1 MNILTAIIEFPLRQP
16 VAIFLLVLI
25 IILFTPLLLR
35 RLKIPHIIGMIVAGM
50 IVGPYGFN
58 ILERDA
64 SFQIFGQ
71 VGILYLMFL
80 AGVEIDM
87 FNLKQNLRKGVLFGL
102 TSFAIP
108 MIGGILLTH
117 YILDTSWLTSTLI
130 ASMYASHT
138 LISYPIAARFGLT
151 NSRSTV
157 ISICGTVVAVLLA
170 LVVLAEVVAVKEHGS
185 FQWFR
190 ILKLIGLL
198 IVYCAALYYLMP
210 IATRRFF
217 KSVSEPVTQFIYVM
231 AMMLL
236 ASLLAQ
242 LIGLEAILGAFLAG
256 LVLNRYIPQRSALM
270 SRIEFVGNA
279 VFIPYFLIGVGM
291 LINVSV
297 IVKGWNVA
305 WVALN
310 MIVVSLAC
318 KWVAVYIA
326 QRLFDMS
333 KVERLLM
340 FGLTSGK
347 AAATIAATMVGY
359 QYGLISED
367 IMNGAV
373 LMILACCAIA
383 SIATERAAINMR
395 MNLAEEKLK
404 QEKGA
409 KRSDA
414 RQLVAVAN
422 PMTAEGIMKIAIYMR
437 HPKNN
442 LPITALYI
450 RNNDDP
456 ANISMG
462 KSALQTAVK
471 VASAVDI
478 KVNDV
483 ERYDINIAT
492 GLVNVLKEKDSTDI
506 IIGLHRKSNI
516 VDSFY
521 GSMIE
526 QLLRTTNK
534 SIIMSRCFIP
544 VNTVTRIVV
553 VVPPKAEFETGFRQW
568 VIRIGN
574 LATQVGCKAIFI
586 AYKETIPYIQG
597 VLQAEK
603 YNISHEYREMESWD
617 DFIMLS
623 NRIHDDDL
631 LVVIGARRTSI
642 SFSSD
647 MEVMP
652 TFLGRYFANHN
663 IMIIYP
669 EQFGAE
675 AEMPTPIDPLSTA
688 ITSNPSPLLL
698 SFNRWHAQL
707 SDYRKRISSRR
718 NRHKIDI

>member
-1 MNILTAIIEFPLRQP
+1 MNLSTALMELPLRQP
-16 VAIFLLVLI
+16 VAIFLLVLV

-35 RLKIPHIIGMIVAGM
+35 RLKIPHIIGMILAGM
-50 IVGPYGFN
+50 VVGPYGFN

-102 TSFAIP
+102 ISFTIP
-108 MIGGILLTH
+108 MVGGLLLTH

-138 LISYPIAARFGLT
+138 LISYPITARFGLT
-151 NSRSTV
+151 NSRSAV

-170 LVVLAEVVAVKEHGS
+170 LVVLAEVVAVQEHGV

-190 ILKLIGLL
+190 ILRLFGLL
-198 IVYCAALYYLMP
+198 IVYCGALYYLVP
-210 IATRRFF
+210 IMTRRFF
-217 KSVSEPVTQFIYVM
+217 KSVNEPVTQYIYVM
-231 AMMLL
+231 AVMLL

-256 LVLNRYIPQRSALM
+256 LVLNRYIPKRSALM
-270 SRIEFVGNA
+270 NRIEFVGNA

-291 LINVSV
+291 LININV
-297 IVKGWNVA
+297 ILKGWNVV
-305 WVALN
+305 WIALN
-310 MIVVSLAC
+310 MIVVALVC
-318 KWVAVYIA
+318 KWLAVYIA
-326 QRLFDMS
+326 QRLYGFD
-333 KVERLLM
+333 KVERMLM

-367 IMNGAV
+367 VMNGAV
-373 LMILACCAIA
+373 LMILGCCAIA
-383 SIATERAAINMR
+383 SIATERAAMKLR
-395 MNLAEEKLK
+395 MGLAEEKLK
-404 QEKGA
+404 QETGS
-409 KRSDA
+409 KRSNA

-422 PMTAEGIMKIAIYMR
+422 PLTAEGIMKIAIYMR
-437 HPKNN
+437 HPKNK
-442 LPITALYI
+442 LPLTALYV

-456 ANISMG
+456 ANIAMG
-462 KSALQTAVK
+462 KNALQTAVK
-471 VASAVDI
+471 VASAVDV
-478 KVNDV
+478 KVDDV

-492 GLVNVLKEKDSTDI
+492 GLVNVLKEKNCTDI

-516 VDSFY
+516 VDTFY

-526 QLLRTTNK
+526 QLLRATNK

-597 VLQAEK
+597 VLTAEK
-603 YNISHEYREMESWD
+603 YTISHEYREMETWD

-647 MEVMP
+647 MEAMP
-652 TFLGRYFANHN
+652 TFLSRYFANHN

-675 AEMPTPIDPLSTA
+675 AEMPTPIDPLSAT

-698 SFNRWHAQL
+698 SVKRWRAQF
-707 SDYRKRISSRR
+707 SDYRKRRSSRR
-718 NRHKIDI
+718 NRIDI

>member
-1 MNILTAIIEFPLRQP
+1 MNLSTALMELPLRQP
-16 VAIFLLVLI
+16 VAIFLLVLV

-35 RLKIPHIIGMIVAGM
+35 RLKIPHIIGMILAGM
-50 IVGPYGFN
+50 VVGPYGFN

-102 TSFAIP
+102 ISFTIP
-108 MIGGILLTH
+108 MVGGLLLTH

-138 LISYPIAARFGLT
+138 LISYPITARFGLT
-151 NSRSTV
+151 NSRSAV

-170 LVVLAEVVAVKEHGS
+170 LVVLAEVVAVQEHGV

-190 ILKLIGLL
+190 ILRLFGLL
-198 IVYCAALYYLMP
+198 IVYCGALYYLVP
-210 IATRRFF
+210 IMTRRFF
-217 KSVSEPVTQFIYVM
+217 KSVNEPVTQYIYVM
-231 AMMLL
+231 AVMLL

-256 LVLNRYIPQRSALM
+256 LVLNRYIPKRSALM
-270 SRIEFVGNA
+270 NRIEFVGNA

-291 LINVSV
+291 LININV
-297 IVKGWNVA
+297 ILKGWNVA
-305 WVALN
+305 WIALN
-310 MIVVSLAC
+310 MIVVALVC
-318 KWVAVYIA
+318 KWAAVYIA
-326 QRLFDMS
+326 QRLYGFD
-333 KVERLLM
+333 KVERMLM

-367 IMNGAV
+367 VMNGAV
-373 LMILACCAIA
+373 LMILGCCAIA
-383 SIATERAAINMR
+383 SIATERAAMKLR
-395 MNLAEEKLK
+395 MGLAEEKLK
-404 QEKGA
+404 HETGS
-409 KRSDA
+409 KRSNA

-422 PMTAEGIMKIAIYMR
+422 PLTAEGIMKIAIYMR
-437 HPKNN
+437 HPKNK
-442 LPITALYI
+442 LPLTALYV

-456 ANISMG
+456 ANIAMG
-462 KSALQTAVK
+462 KNALQTAVK
-471 VASAVDI
+471 VASAVDV
-478 KVNDV
+478 KVDDV

-492 GLVNVLKEKDSTDI
+492 GLVNVLKEKNCTDI

-516 VDSFY
+516 VDTFY

-526 QLLRTTNK
+526 QLLRATNK

-568 VIRIGN
+568 VTRIGN

-597 VLQAEK
+597 VLTAEK
-603 YNISHEYREMESWD
+603 YTISHEYREMETWD

-647 MEVMP
+647 MEAMP
-652 TFLGRYFANHN
+652 TFLSRYFANHN

-675 AEMPTPIDPLSTA
+675 AEMPTPIDPLSAT

-698 SFNRWHAQL
+698 SINRWRAQF
-707 SDYRKRISSRR
+707 SDYRKRRSSRR
-718 NRHKIDI
+718 NRIDI

>member
-1 MNILTAIIEFPLRQP
+1 MNLSTALMELPLRQP
-16 VAIFLLVLI
+16 VAIFLLVLV

-35 RLKIPHIIGMIVAGM
+35 RLKIPHIIGMILAGM
-50 IVGPYGFN
+50 VVGPYGFN

-102 TSFAIP
+102 ISFTIP
-108 MIGGILLTH
+108 MVGGLLLTH

-138 LISYPIAARFGLT
+138 LISYPITARFGLT
-151 NSRSTV
+151 NSRSAV

-170 LVVLAEVVAVKEHGS
+170 LVVLAEVVAVQEHGV

-190 ILKLIGLL
+190 ILRLFGLL
-198 IVYCAALYYLMP
+198 IVYCGALYYLVP
-210 IATRRFF
+210 IMTRRFF
-217 KSVSEPVTQFIYVM
+217 KNVNEPVTQYIYVM
-231 AMMLL
+231 AVMLL

-256 LVLNRYIPQRSALM
+256 LVLNRYIPKRSALM
-270 SRIEFVGNA
+270 NRIEFVGNA

-291 LINVSV
+291 LININV
-297 IVKGWNVA
+297 ILKGWNVA
-305 WVALN
+305 WIALN
-310 MIVVSLAC
+310 MIVVALVC
-318 KWVAVYIA
+318 KWLAVYIA
-326 QRLFDMS
+326 QRLYGFD
-333 KVERLLM
+333 KVERMLM

-367 IMNGAV
+367 VMNGAV
-373 LMILACCAIA
+373 LMILGCCAIA
-383 SIATERAAINMR
+383 SIATERAAMKLR
-395 MNLAEEKLK
+395 MGLAEEKLK
-404 QEKGA
+404 HETGS
-409 KRSDA
+409 KRSNA

-422 PMTAEGIMKIAIYMR
+422 PLTAEGIMKIAIYMR
-437 HPKNN
+437 HPKNK
-442 LPITALYI
+442 LPLTALYV

-456 ANISMG
+456 ANIAMG
-462 KSALQTAVK
+462 KNALQTAVK
-471 VASAVDI
+471 VASAVDV
-478 KVNDV
+478 KVDDV

-492 GLVNVLKEKDSTDI
+492 GLVNVLKEKNCTDI

-516 VDSFY
+516 VDTFY

-526 QLLRTTNK
+526 QLLRATNK

-597 VLQAEK
+597 VLTAEK
-603 YNISHEYREMESWD
+603 YTISHEYREMETWD

-647 MEVMP
+647 MEAMP
-652 TFLGRYFANHN
+652 TFLSRYFANHN

-675 AEMPTPIDPLSTA
+675 AEMPTPIDPLSAT

-698 SFNRWHAQL
+698 SVNRWRAQF
-707 SDYRKRISSRR
+707 SDYRKRRSSRR
-718 NRHKIDI
+718 NRIDI

>member
-1 MNILTAIIEFPLRQP
+1 MNLSTALMELPLRQP
-16 VAIFLLVLI
+16 VAIFLLVLV

-35 RLKIPHIIGMIVAGM
+35 RLKIPHIIGMILAGM
-50 IVGPYGFN
+50 VVGPYGFN

-102 TSFAIP
+102 ISFTIP
-108 MIGGILLTH
+108 MVGGLLLTH
-117 YILDTSWLTSTLI
+117 YLLDTSWLTSTLI

-138 LISYPIAARFGLT
+138 LISYPITARFGLT
-151 NSRSTV
+151 NSRSAV

-170 LVVLAEVVAVKEHGS
+170 LVVLAEVVAVQEHGV

-190 ILKLIGLL
+190 ILRLFGLL
-198 IVYCAALYYLMP
+198 IVYCGALYYLVP
-210 IATRRFF
+210 IMTRRFF
-217 KSVSEPVTQFIYVM
+217 KSVNEPVTQYIYVM
-231 AMMLL
+231 AVMLL

-256 LVLNRYIPQRSALM
+256 LVLNRYIPKRSALM
-270 SRIEFVGNA
+270 NRIEFVGNA

-291 LINVSV
+291 LININV
-297 IVKGWNVA
+297 ILKGWNVA
-305 WVALN
+305 WIALN
-310 MIVVSLAC
+310 MIVVALVC
-318 KWVAVYIA
+318 KWLAVYIA
-326 QRLFDMS
+326 QRLYGFD
-333 KVERLLM
+333 KVERMLM

-367 IMNGAV
+367 VMNGAV
-373 LMILACCAIA
+373 LMILGCCAIA
-383 SIATERAAINMR
+383 SIATERAAMKLR
-395 MNLAEEKLK
+395 MGLAEEKLK
-404 QEKGA
+404 HETGS
-409 KRSDA
+409 KRSNA

-422 PMTAEGIMKIAIYMR
+422 PLTAEGIMKIAIYMR
-437 HPKNN
+437 HPKNK
-442 LPITALYI
+442 LPLTALYV

-456 ANISMG
+456 ANIAMG
-462 KSALQTAVK
+462 KNALQTAVK
-471 VASAVDI
+471 VASAVDV
-478 KVNDV
+478 KVDDV

-492 GLVNVLKEKDSTDI
+492 GLVNVLKEKNCTDI

-516 VDSFY
+516 VDTFY

-526 QLLRTTNK
+526 QLLRATNK

-597 VLQAEK
+597 VLTAEK
-603 YNISHEYREMESWD
+603 YTISHEYREMETWD

-647 MEVMP
+647 MEAMP
-652 TFLGRYFANHN
+652 TFLSRYFANHN

-675 AEMPTPIDPLSTA
+675 AEMPTPIDPLAAT

-698 SFNRWHAQL
+698 SVNRWRAQF
-707 SDYRKRISSRR
+707 SDYRKRRSSRR
-718 NRHKIDI
+718 NRIDI

>member
-1 MNILTAIIEFPLRQP
+1 MNLSTALMELPLRQP
-16 VAIFLLVLI
+16 VAIFLLVLV

-35 RLKIPHIIGMIVAGM
+35 RLKIPHIIGMILAGM
-50 IVGPYGFN
+50 VVGPYGFN

-102 TSFAIP
+102 ISFTIP
-108 MIGGILLTH
+108 MVGGLFLTH

-138 LISYPIAARFGLT
+138 LISYPITARFGLT
-151 NSRSTV
+151 NSRSAV

-170 LVVLAEVVAVKEHGS
+170 LVVLAEVVAVQEHGV

-190 ILKLIGLL
+190 ILRLFGLL
-198 IVYCAALYYLMP
+198 IVYCGALYYLVP
-210 IATRRFF
+210 IMTRRFF
-217 KSVSEPVTQFIYVM
+217 KSVNEPVTQYIYVM
-231 AMMLL
+231 AVMLL

-256 LVLNRYIPQRSALM
+256 LVLNRYIPKRSALM
-270 SRIEFVGNA
+270 NRIEFVGNA

-291 LINVSV
+291 LININV
-297 IVKGWNVA
+297 ILKGWNVA
-305 WVALN
+305 WIALN
-310 MIVVSLAC
+310 MIVVALVC
-318 KWVAVYIA
+318 KWLAVYIA
-326 QRLFDMS
+326 QRLYGFD
-333 KVERLLM
+333 KVERMLM

-367 IMNGAV
+367 VMNGAV
-373 LMILACCAIA
+373 LMILGCCAIA
-383 SIATERAAINMR
+383 SIATERAAMKLR
-395 MNLAEEKLK
+395 MGLAEEKLK
-404 QEKGA
+404 HETGS
-409 KRSDA
+409 KRSNA

-422 PMTAEGIMKIAIYMR
+422 PLTAEGIMKIAIYMR
-437 HPKNN
+437 HPKNK
-442 LPITALYI
+442 LPLTALYV

-456 ANISMG
+456 ANIAMG
-462 KSALQTAVK
+462 KNALQTAVK
-471 VASAVDI
+471 VASAVDV
-478 KVNDV
+478 KVDDV

-492 GLVNVLKEKDSTDI
+492 GLVNVLKEKNCTDI

-516 VDSFY
+516 VDTFY

-526 QLLRTTNK
+526 QLLRATNK

-568 VIRIGN
+568 VTRIGN

-597 VLQAEK
+597 VLTAEK
-603 YNISHEYREMESWD
+603 YTISHEYREMETWD

-647 MEVMP
+647 MEAMP
-652 TFLGRYFANHN
+652 TFLSRYFANHN

-675 AEMPTPIDPLSTA
+675 AEMPTPIDPLSTT

-698 SFNRWHAQL
+698 SVNRWRAQF
-707 SDYRKRISSRR
+707 SDYRKRRSSRR
-718 NRHKIDI
+718 NRIDI

>member
-1 MNILTAIIEFPLRQP
+1 MNLSTALMELPLRQP
-16 VAIFLLVLI
+16 VAIFLLVLV

-35 RLKIPHIIGMIVAGM
+35 RLKIPHIIGMILAGM
-50 IVGPYGFN
+50 VVGPYGFN

-102 TSFAIP
+102 ISFTIP
-108 MIGGILLTH
+108 MVGGLLLTH

-138 LISYPIAARFGLT
+138 LISYPITARFGLT
-151 NSRSTV
+151 NSRSAV

-170 LVVLAEVVAVKEHGS
+170 LVVLAEVVAVQEHGV

-190 ILKLIGLL
+190 ILRLFGLL
-198 IVYCAALYYLMP
+198 IVYCGALYYLVP
-210 IATRRFF
+210 IMTRRFF
-217 KSVSEPVTQFIYVM
+217 KSVNEPVTQYIYVM
-231 AMMLL
+231 AVMLL

-256 LVLNRYIPQRSALM
+256 LVLNRYIPKRSALM
-270 SRIEFVGNA
+270 NRIEFVGNA

-291 LINVSV
+291 LININV
-297 IVKGWNVA
+297 ILKGWNVA
-305 WVALN
+305 WIALN
-310 MIVVSLAC
+310 MIVVALVC
-318 KWVAVYIA
+318 KWLAVYIA
-326 QRLFDMS
+326 QRLYGFD
-333 KVERLLM
+333 KVERMLM

-367 IMNGAV
+367 VMNGAV
-373 LMILACCAIA
+373 LMILGCCAIA
-383 SIATERAAINMR
+383 SIATERAAMKLR
-395 MNLAEEKLK
+395 MGLAEEKLK
-404 QEKGA
+404 HETGS
-409 KRSDA
+409 KRSNA

-422 PMTAEGIMKIAIYMR
+422 PLTAEGIMKIAIYMR
-437 HPKNN
+437 HPKNK
-442 LPITALYI
+442 LPLTALYV

-456 ANISMG
+456 ANIAMG
-462 KSALQTAVK
+462 KNALQTAVK
-471 VASAVDI
+471 VASAVDV
-478 KVNDV
+478 KVDDV

-492 GLVNVLKEKDSTDI
+492 GLVNVLKEKNCTDI

-516 VDSFY
+516 VDTFY

-526 QLLRTTNK
+526 QLLRATNK

-553 VVPPKAEFETGFRQW
+553 GVPPKAEFETGFRQW

-597 VLQAEK
+597 VLTAEK
-603 YNISHEYREMESWD
+603 YTISHEYREMETWD

-647 MEVMP
+647 MEAMP
-652 TFLGRYFANHN
+652 TFLSRYFANHN

-675 AEMPTPIDPLSTA
+675 AEMPTPIDPLSAT

-698 SFNRWHAQL
+698 SVNRWRAQF
-707 SDYRKRISSRR
+707 SDYRKRRSSRR
-718 NRHKIDI
+718 NRIDI

>member
-1 MNILTAIIEFPLRQP
+1 MNLSTALMELPLRQP
-16 VAIFLLVLI
+16 VAIFLLVLV

-35 RLKIPHIIGMIVAGM
+35 RLKIPHIIGMILAGM
-50 IVGPYGFN
+50 VVGPYGFN

-102 TSFAIP
+102 ISFTIP
-108 MIGGILLTH
+108 MVGGLLLTH

-138 LISYPIAARFGLT
+138 LISYPITARFGLT
-151 NSRSTV
+151 NSRSAV

-170 LVVLAEVVAVKEHGS
+170 LVVLAEVVAVQEHGV

-190 ILKLIGLL
+190 ILRLFGLL
-198 IVYCAALYYLMP
+198 IVYCGALYYLVP
-210 IATRRFF
+210 IMTRRFF
-217 KSVSEPVTQFIYVM
+217 KSVNEPVTQYIYVM
-231 AMMLL
+231 AVMLL

-256 LVLNRYIPQRSALM
+256 LVLNRYIPKRSALM
-270 SRIEFVGNA
+270 NRIEFVGNA

-291 LINVSV
+291 LININV
-297 IVKGWNVA
+297 ILKGWNVA
-305 WVALN
+305 WIALN
-310 MIVVSLAC
+310 MIVVALVC
-318 KWVAVYIA
+318 KWLAVYIA
-326 QRLFDMS
+326 QRLYGFD
-333 KVERLLM
+333 KVERMLM

-347 AAATIAATMVGY
+347 AAATFAATMVGY

-367 IMNGAV
+367 VMNGAV
-373 LMILACCAIA
+373 LMILGCCAIA
-383 SIATERAAINMR
+383 SIATERAAMKLR
-395 MNLAEEKLK
+395 MGLAEEKLK
-404 QEKGA
+404 HETGS
-409 KRSDA
+409 KRSNA

-422 PMTAEGIMKIAIYMR
+422 PLTAEGIMKIAIYMR
-437 HPKNN
+437 HPKNK
-442 LPITALYI
+442 LPLTALYV
-450 RNNDDP
+450 RNTDDP
-456 ANISMG
+456 ANIAMG
-462 KSALQTAVK
+462 KNALQTAVK
-471 VASAVDI
+471 VASAVDV
-478 KVNDV
+478 KVDDV

-492 GLVNVLKEKDSTDI
+492 GLVNVLKEKNCTDI

-516 VDSFY
+516 VDTFY

-526 QLLRTTNK
+526 QLLRATNK

-568 VIRIGN
+568 VTRIGN

-597 VLQAEK
+597 VLTAEK
-603 YNISHEYREMESWD
+603 YTISHEYREMETWD

-647 MEVMP
+647 MEAMP
-652 TFLGRYFANHN
+652 TFLSRYFANHN

-675 AEMPTPIDPLSTA
+675 AEMPTPIDPLSAT

-698 SFNRWHAQL
+698 SVNRWRAQF
-707 SDYRKRISSRR
+707 SDYRKRRSSRR
-718 NRHKIDI
+718 NRIDI

>member
-1 MNILTAIIEFPLRQP
+1 MNLSTALMELPLRQP
-16 VAIFLLVLI
+16 VAIFLLVLV

-35 RLKIPHIIGMIVAGM
+35 RLKIPHIIGMILAGM
-50 IVGPYGFN
+50 VVGPYGFN

-102 TSFAIP
+102 ISFTIP
-108 MIGGILLTH
+108 MVGGLLLSH

-138 LISYPIAARFGLT
+138 LISYPITARFGLT
-151 NSRSTV
+151 NSRSAV

-170 LVVLAEVVAVKEHGS
+170 LVVLAEVVAVQEHGV

-190 ILKLIGLL
+190 ILRLFGLL
-198 IVYCAALYYLMP
+198 IVYCGALYYLVP
-210 IATRRFF
+210 IMTRRFF
-217 KSVSEPVTQFIYVM
+217 KSVNEPVTQYIYVM
-231 AMMLL
+231 AVMLL

-256 LVLNRYIPQRSALM
+256 LVLNRYIPKRSALM
-270 SRIEFVGNA
+270 NRIEFVGNA

-291 LINVSV
+291 LININV
-297 IVKGWNVA
+297 ILKGWNVA
-305 WVALN
+305 WIALN
-310 MIVVSLAC
+310 MIVVALVC
-318 KWVAVYIA
+318 KWLAVYIA
-326 QRLFDMS
+326 QRLYGFD
-333 KVERLLM
+333 KVERMLM

-367 IMNGAV
+367 VMNGAV
-373 LMILACCAIA
+373 LMILGCCAIA
-383 SIATERAAINMR
+383 SIATERAAMKLR
-395 MNLAEEKLK
+395 MGLAEEKLK
-404 QEKGA
+404 HETGS
-409 KRSDA
+409 KRSNA

-422 PMTAEGIMKIAIYMR
+422 PLTAEGIMKIAIYMR
-437 HPKNN
+437 HPKNK
-442 LPITALYI
+442 LPLTALYV

-456 ANISMG
+456 ANIAMG
-462 KSALQTAVK
+462 KNALQTAVK
-471 VASAVDI
+471 VASAVDV
-478 KVNDV
+478 KVDDV

-492 GLVNVLKEKDSTDI
+492 GLVNVLKEKNCTDI

-516 VDSFY
+516 VDTFY

-526 QLLRTTNK
+526 QLLRATNK

-597 VLQAEK
+597 VLTAEK
-603 YNISHEYREMESWD
+603 YTISHEYREMETWD

-647 MEVMP
+647 MEAMP
-652 TFLGRYFANHN
+652 TFLSRYFANHN

-675 AEMPTPIDPLSTA
+675 AEMPTPIDPLSAT

-698 SFNRWHAQL
+698 SVNRWRAQF
-707 SDYRKRISSRR
+707 SDYRKRRSSRR
-718 NRHKIDI
+718 NRIDI

>member
-1 MNILTAIIEFPLRQP
+1 MNLSTALMEFPLRQP
-16 VAIFLLVLI
+16 VAIFLLVLV

-35 RLKIPHIIGMIVAGM
+35 RLKIPHIIGMILAGM
-50 IVGPYGFN
+50 VVGPYGFN

-102 TSFAIP
+102 ISFAIP
-108 MIGGILLTH
+108 MVGGLLLTH

-138 LISYPIAARFGLT
+138 LISYPITARFGLT
-151 NSRSTV
+151 NSRSAV

-170 LVVLAEVVAVKEHGS
+170 LVVLAEVVAVQEHGV

-190 ILKLIGLL
+190 ILRLFGLL
-198 IVYCAALYYLMP
+198 IVYCGALYYLVP
-210 IATRRFF
+210 IMTRRFF
-217 KSVSEPVTQFIYVM
+217 KSVNEPVTQYIYVM
-231 AMMLL
+231 AVMLL

-256 LVLNRYIPQRSALM
+256 LVLNRYIPKRSALM
-270 SRIEFVGNA
+270 NRIEFVGNA

-291 LINVSV
+291 LININV
-297 IVKGWNVA
+297 ILKGWNVA
-305 WVALN
+305 WIALN
-310 MIVVSLAC
+310 MIVVALVC
-318 KWVAVYIA
+318 KWLAVYIA
-326 QRLFDMS
+326 QRVYGFD
-333 KVERLLM
+333 KVERMLM

-367 IMNGAV
+367 VMNGAV
-373 LMILACCAIA
+373 LMILGCCAIA
-383 SIATERAAINMR
+383 SIATERAAMKLR
-395 MNLAEEKLK
+395 MGIAEEKLK
-404 QEKGA
+404 HETGS
-409 KRSDA
+409 KRSNA

-422 PMTAEGIMKIAIYMR
+422 PLTAEGIMKIAIYMR
-437 HPKNN
+437 HPKNK
-442 LPITALYI
+442 LPLTALYV

-456 ANISMG
+456 ANIAMG
-462 KSALQTAVK
+462 KNALQTAVK
-471 VASAVDI
+471 VASAVDV
-478 KVNDV
+478 KVDDV

-492 GLVNVLKEKDSTDI
+492 GLVNVLKEKNCTDI

-516 VDSFY
+516 VDTFY

-526 QLLRTTNK
+526 QLLRATNK

-568 VIRIGN
+568 VTRIGN

-597 VLQAEK
+597 VLTAEK
-603 YNISHEYREMESWD
+603 YTISHEYREMETWD

-647 MEVMP
+647 MEAMP
-652 TFLGRYFANHN
+652 TFLSRYFANHN

-675 AEMPTPIDPLSTA
+675 AEMPTPIDPLSAT

-698 SFNRWHAQL
+698 SVNRWRAQF
-707 SDYRKRISSRR
+707 SDYRKRRSSRR
-718 NRHKIDI
+718 NRIDI

>member
-1 MNILTAIIEFPLRQP
+1 MNLSTALMELPLRQP
-16 VAIFLLVLI
+16 VAIFLLVLV

-35 RLKIPHIIGMIVAGM
+35 RLKIPHIIGMILAGM
-50 IVGPYGFN
+50 VVGPYGFN

-102 TSFAIP
+102 ISFTIP
-108 MIGGILLTH
+108 MVGGLLLTH

-138 LISYPIAARFGLT
+138 LISYPITARFGLT
-151 NSRSTV
+151 NSRSAV

-170 LVVLAEVVAVKEHGS
+170 LVVLAEVVAVQEHGV

-190 ILKLIGLL
+190 ILRLFGLL
-198 IVYCAALYYLMP
+198 IVYCGALYYLVP
-210 IATRRFF
+210 IMTRRFF
-217 KSVSEPVTQFIYVM
+217 KSVNEPVTQYIYVM
-231 AMMLL
+231 AVMLL

-256 LVLNRYIPQRSALM
+256 LVLNRYIPKRSALM
-270 SRIEFVGNA
+270 NRIEFVGNA

-291 LINVSV
+291 LININV
-297 IVKGWNVA
+297 ILKGWNVV
-305 WVALN
+305 WIALN
-310 MIVVSLAC
+310 MIVVALVC
-318 KWVAVYIA
+318 KWLAVYIA
-326 QRLFDMS
+326 QRLYGFD
-333 KVERLLM
+333 KVERMLM

-367 IMNGAV
+367 VMNGAV
-373 LMILACCAIA
+373 LMILGCCAIA
-383 SIATERAAINMR
+383 SIATERAAMKLR
-395 MNLAEEKLK
+395 MGLAEEKLK
-404 QEKGA
+404 HETGS
-409 KRSDA
+409 KRSNA

-422 PMTAEGIMKIAIYMR
+422 PLTAEGIMKIAIYMR
-437 HPKNN
+437 HPKNK
-442 LPITALYI
+442 LPLTALYV

-456 ANISMG
+456 ANIAMG
-462 KSALQTAVK
+462 KNALQTAVK
-471 VASAVDI
+471 VASAVDV
-478 KVNDV
+478 KVDDV

-492 GLVNVLKEKDSTDI
+492 GLVNVLKEKNCTDI

-516 VDSFY
+516 VDTFY

-526 QLLRTTNK
+526 QLLRATNK

-597 VLQAEK
+597 VLTAEK
-603 YNISHEYREMESWD
+603 YTISHEYREMETWD

-647 MEVMP
+647 MEAMP
-652 TFLGRYFANHN
+652 TFLSRYFANHN

-675 AEMPTPIDPLSTA
+675 AEMPTPIDPLSAT

-698 SFNRWHAQL
+698 SVNRWRAQF
-707 SDYRKRISSRR
+707 SDYRKRRSSRR
-718 NRHKIDI
+718 NRIDI

>member
-1 MNILTAIIEFPLRQP
+1 MNLSTALMELPLRQP
-16 VAIFLLVLI
+16 VAIFLLVLV

-35 RLKIPHIIGMIVAGM
+35 RLKIPHIIGMILAGM
-50 IVGPYGFN
+50 VVGPYGFN

-102 TSFAIP
+102 ISFTIP
-108 MIGGILLTH
+108 MVGGLLLTH
-117 YILDTSWLTSTLI
+117 YILETSWLTSTLI

-138 LISYPIAARFGLT
+138 LISYPITARFGLT
-151 NSRSTV
+151 NSRSAV

-170 LVVLAEVVAVKEHGS
+170 LVVLAEVVAVQEHGV

-190 ILKLIGLL
+190 ILRLFGLL
-198 IVYCAALYYLMP
+198 IVYCGALYYLVP
-210 IATRRFF
+210 IMTRRFF
-217 KSVSEPVTQFIYVM
+217 KSVNEPVTQYIYIM
-231 AMMLL
+231 AVMLL

-256 LVLNRYIPQRSALM
+256 LVLNRYIPKRSALM
-270 SRIEFVGNA
+270 NRIEFVGNA

-291 LINVSV
+291 LININV
-297 IVKGWNVA
+297 ILKGWNVV
-305 WVALN
+305 WIALN
-310 MIVVSLAC
+310 MIVVALVC
-318 KWVAVYIA
+318 KWLAVYIA
-326 QRLFDMS
+326 QRLYGFD
-333 KVERLLM
+333 KVERMLM

-367 IMNGAV
+367 VMNGAV
-373 LMILACCAIA
+373 LMILGCCAIA
-383 SIATERAAINMR
+383 SIATERAAMKLR
-395 MNLAEEKLK
+395 MGLAEEKLK
-404 QEKGA
+404 HETGS
-409 KRSDA
+409 KRSNA

-422 PMTAEGIMKIAIYMR
+422 PLTAEGIMKIAIYMR
-437 HPKNN
+437 HPKNK
-442 LPITALYI
+442 LPLTALYV

-456 ANISMG
+456 ANIAMG
-462 KSALQTAVK
+462 KNALQTAVK
-471 VASAVDI
+471 VASAVDV
-478 KVNDV
+478 KVDDV

-492 GLVNVLKEKDSTDI
+492 GLVNVLKEKNCTDI

-516 VDSFY
+516 VDTFY

-526 QLLRTTNK
+526 QLLRATNK

-568 VIRIGN
+568 VTRIGN

-597 VLQAEK
+597 VLTAEK
-603 YNISHEYREMESWD
+603 YTISHEYREMETWD

-647 MEVMP
+647 MEAMP
-652 TFLGRYFANHN
+652 TFLSRYFANHN

-675 AEMPTPIDPLSTA
+675 AEMPTPIDPLSAT

-698 SFNRWHAQL
+698 SVNRWRAQF
-707 SDYRKRISSRR
+707 SDYRKRRSSRR
-718 NRHKIDI
+718 NRIDI

>member
-1 MNILTAIIEFPLRQP
+1 MNLSTALMELPLRQP
-16 VAIFLLVLI
+16 VAIFLLVLV

-35 RLKIPHIIGMIVAGM
+35 RLKIPHIIGMILAGM
-50 IVGPYGFN
+50 VVGPYGFN

-102 TSFAIP
+102 ISFTIP
-108 MIGGILLTH
+108 MVGGLLLTH
-117 YILDTSWLTSTLI
+117 YILNTSWLTSTLI

-138 LISYPIAARFGLT
+138 LISYPITARFGLT
-151 NSRSTV
+151 NSRSAV

-170 LVVLAEVVAVKEHGS
+170 LVVLAEVVAVQEHGV

-190 ILKLIGLL
+190 ILRLFGLL
-198 IVYCAALYYLMP
+198 IVYCGALYYLVP
-210 IATRRFF
+210 IMTRRFF
-217 KSVSEPVTQFIYVM
+217 KSVNEPVTQYIYVM
-231 AMMLL
+231 AVMLL

-256 LVLNRYIPQRSALM
+256 LVLNRYIPKRSALM
-270 SRIEFVGNA
+270 NRIEFVGNA

-291 LINVSV
+291 LININV
-297 IVKGWNVA
+297 ILKGWNVA
-305 WVALN
+305 WIALN
-310 MIVVSLAC
+310 MIVVALVC
-318 KWVAVYIA
+318 KWLAVYIA
-326 QRLFDMS
+326 QRVYGFD
-333 KVERLLM
+333 KVERMLM

-367 IMNGAV
+367 VMNGAV
-373 LMILACCAIA
+373 LMILGCCAIA
-383 SIATERAAINMR
+383 SIATERAAMKLR
-395 MNLAEEKLK
+395 MGLAEEKLK
-404 QEKGA
+404 HETGS
-409 KRSDA
+409 KRSNA

-422 PMTAEGIMKIAIYMR
+422 PLTAEGIMKIAIYMR
-437 HPKNN
+437 HPKNK
-442 LPITALYI
+442 LPLTALYV

-456 ANISMG
+456 ANIAMG
-462 KSALQTAVK
+462 KNALQTAVK
-471 VASAVDI
+471 VASAVDV
-478 KVNDV
+478 KVDDV

-492 GLVNVLKEKDSTDI
+492 GLVNVLKEKNCTDI

-516 VDSFY
+516 VDTFY

-526 QLLRTTNK
+526 QLLRATNK

-568 VIRIGN
+568 VTRIGN

-597 VLQAEK
+597 VLTAEK
-603 YNISHEYREMESWD
+603 YTISHEYREMETWD

-647 MEVMP
+647 MEAMP
-652 TFLGRYFANHN
+652 TFLSRYFANHN

-675 AEMPTPIDPLSTA
+675 AEMPTPIDPLSAT

-698 SFNRWHAQL
+698 SVNRWRAQF
-707 SDYRKRISSRR
+707 SDYRKRRSSRR
-718 NRHKIDI
+718 NRIDI

>member
-1 MNILTAIIEFPLRQP
+1 MNLSTALMELPLRQP
-16 VAIFLLVLI
+16 VAIFLLVLV

-35 RLKIPHIIGMIVAGM
+35 RLKIPHIIGMILAGM
-50 IVGPYGFN
+50 VVGPYGFN

-102 TSFAIP
+102 ISFTIP
-108 MIGGILLTH
+108 MVGGLLLIH

-138 LISYPIAARFGLT
+138 LISYPITARFGLT
-151 NSRSTV
+151 NSRSAV

-170 LVVLAEVVAVKEHGS
+170 LVVLAEVVAVQEHGV

-190 ILKLIGLL
+190 ILRLFGLL
-198 IVYCAALYYLMP
+198 IVYCGALYYLVP
-210 IATRRFF
+210 IMTRRFF
-217 KSVSEPVTQFIYVM
+217 KSVNEPVTQYIYVM
-231 AMMLL
+231 AVMLL

-256 LVLNRYIPQRSALM
+256 LVLNRYIPKRSALM
-270 SRIEFVGNA
+270 NRIEFVGNA

-291 LINVSV
+291 LININV
-297 IVKGWNVA
+297 ILKGWNVA
-305 WVALN
+305 WIALN
-310 MIVVSLAC
+310 MIVVALVC
-318 KWVAVYIA
+318 KWLAVYIA
-326 QRLFDMS
+326 QRLYGFD
-333 KVERLLM
+333 KVERMLM

-367 IMNGAV
+367 VMNGAV
-373 LMILACCAIA
+373 LMILGCCAIA
-383 SIATERAAINMR
+383 SIATERAAMKLR
-395 MNLAEEKLK
+395 MGLAEEKLK
-404 QEKGA
+404 HETGS
-409 KRSDA
+409 KRSNA

-422 PMTAEGIMKIAIYMR
+422 PLTAEGIMKIAIYMR
-437 HPKNN
+437 HPKNK
-442 LPITALYI
+442 LPLTALYV

-456 ANISMG
+456 ANIAMG
-462 KSALQTAVK
+462 KNALQTAVK
-471 VASAVDI
+471 VASAVDV
-478 KVNDV
+478 KVDDV

-492 GLVNVLKEKDSTDI
+492 GLVNVLKEKNCTDI

-516 VDSFY
+516 VDTFY

-526 QLLRTTNK
+526 QLLRATNK

-568 VIRIGN
+568 VTRIGN

-597 VLQAEK
+597 VLTAEK
-603 YNISHEYREMESWD
+603 YTISHEYREMETWD

-647 MEVMP
+647 MEAMP
-652 TFLGRYFANHN
+652 TFLSRYFANHN

-675 AEMPTPIDPLSTA
+675 AEMPTPIDPLSAT

-698 SFNRWHAQL
+698 SVNRWRAQF
-707 SDYRKRISSRR
+707 SDYRKRRSSRR
-718 NRHKIDI
+718 NRIDI

>member
-1 MNILTAIIEFPLRQP
+1 MNLSTALMELPLRQP
-16 VAIFLLVLI
+16 VAIFLLVLV

-35 RLKIPHIIGMIVAGM
+35 RLKIPHIIGMILAGM
-50 IVGPYGFN
+50 VVGPYGFN

-102 TSFAIP
+102 ISFTIP
-108 MIGGILLTH
+108 MVGGLLLTH
-117 YILDTSWLTSTLI
+117 YILNTSWLTSTLI

-138 LISYPIAARFGLT
+138 LISYPITARFGLT
-151 NSRSTV
+151 NSRSAV

-170 LVVLAEVVAVKEHGS
+170 LVVLAEVVAVQEHGV

-190 ILKLIGLL
+190 ILRLFGLL
-198 IVYCAALYYLMP
+198 IVYCGALYYLVP
-210 IATRRFF
+210 IMTRRFF
-217 KSVSEPVTQFIYVM
+217 KSVNEPVTQYIYVM
-231 AMMLL
+231 AVMLL

-256 LVLNRYIPQRSALM
+256 LVLNRYIPKRSALM
-270 SRIEFVGNA
+270 NRIEFVGNA

-291 LINVSV
+291 LININV
-297 IVKGWNVA
+297 ILKGWNVA
-305 WVALN
+305 WIALN
-310 MIVVSLAC
+310 MIVVALVC
-318 KWVAVYIA
+318 KWLAVYIA
-326 QRLFDMS
+326 QRLYGFD
-333 KVERLLM
+333 KVERMLM

-367 IMNGAV
+367 VMNGAV
-373 LMILACCAIA
+373 LMILGCCAIA
-383 SIATERAAINMR
+383 SIATERAAMKLR
-395 MNLAEEKLK
+395 MGLAEEKLK
-404 QEKGA
+404 HETGS
-409 KRSDA
+409 KRSNA

-422 PMTAEGIMKIAIYMR
+422 PLTAEGIMKIAIYMR
-437 HPKNN
+437 HPKNK
-442 LPITALYI
+442 LPLTALYV

-456 ANISMG
+456 ANIAMG
-462 KSALQTAVK
+462 KNALQTAVK
-471 VASAVDI
+471 VASAVDV
-478 KVNDV
+478 KVDDV

-492 GLVNVLKEKDSTDI
+492 GLVNVLKEKNCTDI

-516 VDSFY
+516 VDTFY

-526 QLLRTTNK
+526 QLLRATNK

-597 VLQAEK
+597 VLTAEK
-603 YNISHEYREMESWD
+603 YTISHEYREMETWD

-647 MEVMP
+647 MEAMP
-652 TFLGRYFANHN
+652 TFLSRYFANHN

-675 AEMPTPIDPLSTA
+675 AEMPTPIDPLSAT

-698 SFNRWHAQL
+698 SVNRWRAQF
-707 SDYRKRISSRR
+707 SDYRKRRSSRR
-718 NRHKIDI
+718 NRIDI

>member
-1 MNILTAIIEFPLRQP
+1 MNLSTALMELPLRQP
-16 VAIFLLVLI
+16 VAIFLLVLV

-35 RLKIPHIIGMIVAGM
+35 RLKIPHIIGMILAGM
-50 IVGPYGFN
+50 VVGPYGFN

-102 TSFAIP
+102 ISFTIP
-108 MIGGILLTH
+108 MVGGLLLTH

-138 LISYPIAARFGLT
+138 LISYPITARFGLT
-151 NSRSTV
+151 NSRSAV

-170 LVVLAEVVAVKEHGS
+170 LVVLAEVVAVQEHGA

-190 ILKLIGLL
+190 ILRLFGLL
-198 IVYCAALYYLMP
+198 IVYCGALYYLVP
-210 IATRRFF
+210 IMTRRFF
-217 KSVSEPVTQFIYVM
+217 KSVNEPVTQYIYVM
-231 AMMLL
+231 AVMLL

-256 LVLNRYIPQRSALM
+256 LVLNRYIPKRSALM
-270 SRIEFVGNA
+270 NRIEFVGNA

-291 LINVSV
+291 LININV
-297 IVKGWNVA
+297 ILKGWNVV
-305 WVALN
+305 WIALN
-310 MIVVSLAC
+310 MIVVALVC
-318 KWVAVYIA
+318 KWLAVYIA
-326 QRLFDMS
+326 QRLYGFD
-333 KVERLLM
+333 KVERMLM

-367 IMNGAV
+367 VMNGAV
-373 LMILACCAIA
+373 LMILGCCAIA
-383 SIATERAAINMR
+383 SIATERAAMKLR
-395 MNLAEEKLK
+395 MGLAEEKLK
-404 QEKGA
+404 HETGS
-409 KRSDA
+409 KRSNA

-422 PMTAEGIMKIAIYMR
+422 PLTAEGIMKIAIYMR
-437 HPKNN
+437 HPKNK
-442 LPITALYI
+442 LPLTALYV

-456 ANISMG
+456 ANIAMG
-462 KSALQTAVK
+462 KNALQTAVK
-471 VASAVDI
+471 VASAVDV
-478 KVNDV
+478 KVDDV

-492 GLVNVLKEKDSTDI
+492 GLVNVLKEKNCTDI

-516 VDSFY
+516 VDTFY

-526 QLLRTTNK
+526 QLLRATNK

-597 VLQAEK
+597 VLTAEK
-603 YNISHEYREMESWD
+603 YTISHEYREMETWD

-647 MEVMP
+647 MEAMP
-652 TFLGRYFANHN
+652 TFLSRYFANHN

-675 AEMPTPIDPLSTA
+675 AEMPTPIDPLSAT

-698 SFNRWHAQL
+698 SVNRWRAQF
-707 SDYRKRISSRR
+707 SDYRKRRSSRR
-718 NRHKIDI
+718 NRIDI

>member
-1 MNILTAIIEFPLRQP
+1 MNLSTALMELPLRQP
-16 VAIFLLVLI
+16 VAIFLLVLV

-35 RLKIPHIIGMIVAGM
+35 RLKIPHIIGMILAGM
-50 IVGPYGFN
+50 VVGPYGFN

-102 TSFAIP
+102 ISFTIP
-108 MIGGILLTH
+108 MVGGLLLTH

-138 LISYPIAARFGLT
+138 LISYPITARFGLT
-151 NSRSTV
+151 NSRSAV

-170 LVVLAEVVAVKEHGS
+170 LVVLAEVVAVQEHGV

-190 ILKLIGLL
+190 ILRLFGLL
-198 IVYCAALYYLMP
+198 IVYCGALYYLVP
-210 IATRRFF
+210 IMTRRFF
-217 KSVSEPVTQFIYVM
+217 KSVNEPVTQYIYVM
-231 AMMLL
+231 AVMLL

-256 LVLNRYIPQRSALM
+256 LVLNRYIPKRSALM
-270 SRIEFVGNA
+270 NRIEFVGNA

-291 LINVSV
+291 LININV
-297 IVKGWNVA
+297 ILKGWNVA
-305 WVALN
+305 WIALN
-310 MIVVSLAC
+310 MIVVALVC
-318 KWVAVYIA
+318 KWLAVYIA
-326 QRLFDMS
+326 QRLYGFD
-333 KVERLLM
+333 KVERMLM

-367 IMNGAV
+367 VMNGAV
-373 LMILACCAIA
+373 LMILGCCAIA
-383 SIATERAAINMR
+383 SIATERAAMKLR
-395 MNLAEEKLK
+395 MGLAEEKLK
-404 QEKGA
+404 HETGS
-409 KRSDA
+409 KRSNA

-422 PMTAEGIMKIAIYMR
+422 PLTAEGIMKIAIYMR
-437 HPKNN
+437 HPKNK
-442 LPITALYI
+442 LPLTALYV

-456 ANISMG
+456 ANIAMG
-462 KSALQTAVK
+462 KNALQTAVK
-471 VASAVDI
+471 VASAVDV
-478 KVNDV
+478 KVDDV

-492 GLVNVLKEKDSTDI
+492 GLVNVLKEKNCTDI

-516 VDSFY
+516 VDTFY

-526 QLLRTTNK
+526 QLLRATNK

-568 VIRIGN
+568 VTRIGN

-597 VLQAEK
+597 VLTAEK
-603 YNISHEYREMESWD
+603 YTISHEYREMETWD

-647 MEVMP
+647 MEAMP
-652 TFLGRYFANHN
+652 TFLSRYFANHN

-675 AEMPTPIDPLSTA
+675 AEMPTPIDPLSAT

-698 SFNRWHAQL
+698 SVNRWRAQF
-707 SDYRKRISSRR
+707 SDYRKRRSSRR
-718 NRHKIDI
+718 NRIDI

>member
-1 MNILTAIIEFPLRQP
+1 MNLSTALMELPLRQP
-16 VAIFLLVLI
+16 VAIFLLVLV

-35 RLKIPHIIGMIVAGM
+35 RLKIPHIIGMILAGM
-50 IVGPYGFN
+50 VVGPYGFN

-102 TSFAIP
+102 ISFTIP
-108 MIGGILLTH
+108 MVGGLLLTH

-138 LISYPIAARFGLT
+138 LISYPITARFGLT
-151 NSRSTV
+151 NSRSAV

-170 LVVLAEVVAVKEHGS
+170 LVVLAEVVAVQEHGV

-190 ILKLIGLL
+190 ILRLFGLL
-198 IVYCAALYYLMP
+198 IVYCGALYYLVP
-210 IATRRFF
+210 IMTRRFF
-217 KSVSEPVTQFIYVM
+217 KSVNEPVTQYIYVM
-231 AMMLL
+231 AVMLL

-256 LVLNRYIPQRSALM
+256 LVLNRYIPKRSALM
-270 SRIEFVGNA
+270 NRIEFVGNA

-291 LINVSV
+291 LININV
-297 IVKGWNVA
+297 ILKGWNVA
-305 WVALN
+305 WIALN
-310 MIVVSLAC
+310 MIVVALVC
-318 KWVAVYIA
+318 KWLAVYIA
-326 QRLFDMS
+326 QRLYGFD
-333 KVERLLM
+333 KVERMLM

-367 IMNGAV
+367 VMNGAV
-373 LMILACCAIA
+373 LMILGCCAIA
-383 SIATERAAINMR
+383 SIATERAAMKLR
-395 MNLAEEKLK
+395 MGLAEEKLK
-404 QEKGA
+404 HETGS
-409 KRSDA
+409 KRSNA

-422 PMTAEGIMKIAIYMR
+422 PLTAEGIMKIAIYMR
-437 HPKNN
+437 HPKNK
-442 LPITALYI
+442 LPLTALYV
-450 RNNDDP
+450 RNTDDP
-456 ANISMG
+456 ANIAMG
-462 KSALQTAVK
+462 KNALQTAVK
-471 VASAVDI
+471 VASAVDV
-478 KVNDV
+478 KVDDV

-492 GLVNVLKEKDSTDI
+492 GLVNVLKEKNCTDI

-516 VDSFY
+516 VDTFY

-526 QLLRTTNK
+526 QLLRATNK

-597 VLQAEK
+597 VLTAEK
-603 YNISHEYREMESWD
+603 YTISHEYREMETWD

-647 MEVMP
+647 MEAMP
-652 TFLGRYFANHN
+652 TFLSRYFANHN

-675 AEMPTPIDPLSTA
+675 AEMPTPIDPLSAT

-698 SFNRWHAQL
+698 SVNRWRAQF
-707 SDYRKRISSRR
+707 SDYRKRRSSRR
-718 NRHKIDI
+718 NRIDI

>member
-1 MNILTAIIEFPLRQP
+1 MNLSTALMELPLRQP
-16 VAIFLLVLI
+16 VAIFLLVLV

-35 RLKIPHIIGMIVAGM
+35 RLKIPHIIGMILAGM
-50 IVGPYGFN
+50 VVGPYGFN

-102 TSFAIP
+102 ISFTIP
-108 MIGGILLTH
+108 MIGGLLLTH

-138 LISYPIAARFGLT
+138 LISYPITARFGLT
-151 NSRSTV
+151 NSRSAV

-170 LVVLAEVVAVKEHGS
+170 LVVLAEVVAVQEHGV

-190 ILKLIGLL
+190 ILRLFGLL
-198 IVYCAALYYLMP
+198 IVYCGALYYLVP
-210 IATRRFF
+210 IMTRRFF
-217 KSVSEPVTQFIYVM
+217 KSVNEPVTQYIYVM
-231 AMMLL
+231 AVMLL

-256 LVLNRYIPQRSALM
+256 LVLNRYIPKRSALM
-270 SRIEFVGNA
+270 NRIEFVGNA

-291 LINVSV
+291 LININV
-297 IVKGWNVA
+297 ILKGWNVA
-305 WVALN
+305 WIALN
-310 MIVVSLAC
+310 MIVVALVC
-318 KWVAVYIA
+318 KWLAVYIA
-326 QRLFDMS
+326 QRLYGFD
-333 KVERLLM
+333 KVERMLM

-367 IMNGAV
+367 VMNGAV
-373 LMILACCAIA
+373 LMILGCCAIA
-383 SIATERAAINMR
+383 SIATERAAMKLR
-395 MNLAEEKLK
+395 MGLAEEKLK
-404 QEKGA
+404 HETGS
-409 KRSDA
+409 KRSNA

-422 PMTAEGIMKIAIYMR
+422 PLTAEGIMKIAIYMR
-437 HPKNN
+437 HPKNK
-442 LPITALYI
+442 LPLTALYV

-456 ANISMG
+456 ANIAMG
-462 KSALQTAVK
+462 KNALQTAVK
-471 VASAVDI
+471 VASAVDV
-478 KVNDV
+478 KVDDV

-492 GLVNVLKEKDSTDI
+492 GLVNVLKEKNCTDI

-516 VDSFY
+516 VDTFY

-526 QLLRTTNK
+526 QLLRATNK

-568 VIRIGN
+568 VTRIGN

-597 VLQAEK
+597 VLTAEK
-603 YNISHEYREMESWD
+603 YTISHEYREMETWD

-647 MEVMP
+647 MEAMP
-652 TFLGRYFANHN
+652 TFLSRYFANHN

-675 AEMPTPIDPLSTA
+675 AEMPTPIDPLSAT

-698 SFNRWHAQL
+698 SVNRWRAQF
-707 SDYRKRISSRR
+707 SDYRKRRSSRR
-718 NRHKIDI
+718 IRIDI

>member
-1 MNILTAIIEFPLRQP
+1 MNLSTALMELPLRQP
-16 VAIFLLVLI
+16 VAIFLLVLV

-35 RLKIPHIIGMIVAGM
+35 RLKIPHIIGMILAGM
-50 IVGPYGFN
+50 VVGPYGFN

-102 TSFAIP
+102 ISFTIP
-108 MIGGILLTH
+108 MVGGLLLTH

-138 LISYPIAARFGLT
+138 LISYPITARFGLT
-151 NSRSTV
+151 NSRSAV

-170 LVVLAEVVAVKEHGS
+170 LVVLAEVVAVQEHGV

-190 ILKLIGLL
+190 ILRLFGLL
-198 IVYCAALYYLMP
+198 IVYCGALYYLVP
-210 IATRRFF
+210 IMTRRFF
-217 KSVSEPVTQFIYVM
+217 KSVNEPVTQYIYVM
-231 AMMLL
+231 AVMLL

-256 LVLNRYIPQRSALM
+256 LVLNRYIPKRSALM
-270 SRIEFVGNA
+270 NRIEFVGNA

-291 LINVSV
+291 LININV
-297 IVKGWNVA
+297 ILKGWNVA
-305 WVALN
+305 WIALN
-310 MIVVSLAC
+310 MIVVALVC
-318 KWVAVYIA
+318 KWLAVYIA
-326 QRLFDMS
+326 QRLYGFD
-333 KVERLLM
+333 KVERMLM

-367 IMNGAV
+367 VMNGAV
-373 LMILACCAIA
+373 LMILGCCAIA
-383 SIATERAAINMR
+383 SIATERAAMKLR
-395 MNLAEEKLK
+395 MGLAEEKLK
-404 QEKGA
+404 HETGS
-409 KRSDA
+409 KRSNA

-422 PMTAEGIMKIAIYMR
+422 PLTAEGIMKIAIYMR
-437 HPKNN
+437 HPKNK
-442 LPITALYI
+442 LPLTALYV
-450 RNNDDP
+450 RNNDDL
-456 ANISMG
+456 ANIAMG
-462 KSALQTAVK
+462 KNALQTAVK
-471 VASAVDI
+471 VASAVDV
-478 KVNDV
+478 KVDDV

-492 GLVNVLKEKDSTDI
+492 GLVNVLKEKNCTDI

-516 VDSFY
+516 VDTFY

-526 QLLRTTNK
+526 QLLRATNK

-597 VLQAEK
+597 VLTAEK
-603 YNISHEYREMESWD
+603 YTISHEYREMETWD

-647 MEVMP
+647 MEAMP
-652 TFLGRYFANHN
+652 TFLSRYFANHN

-675 AEMPTPIDPLSTA
+675 AEMPTPIDPLSAT

-698 SFNRWHAQL
+698 SANRWRAQF
-707 SDYRKRISSRR
+707 SDYRKRRSSRR
-718 NRHKIDI
+718 NRIDI

>member
-1 MNILTAIIEFPLRQP
+1 MNLSTALMELPLRQP
-16 VAIFLLVLI
+16 VAIFLLVLV

-35 RLKIPHIIGMIVAGM
+35 RLKIPHIIGMILAGM
-50 IVGPYGFN
+50 VVGPYGFN

-102 TSFAIP
+102 ISFTIP
-108 MIGGILLTH
+108 MVGGLLLTH

-138 LISYPIAARFGLT
+138 LISYPITARFGLT
-151 NSRSTV
+151 NSRSAV

-170 LVVLAEVVAVKEHGS
+170 LVVLAEVVAVQEHGV

-190 ILKLIGLL
+190 ILRLFGLL
-198 IVYCAALYYLMP
+198 IVYCGALYYLVP
-210 IATRRFF
+210 IMTRRFF
-217 KSVSEPVTQFIYVM
+217 KSVNEPVTQYIYVM
-231 AMMLL
+231 AVMLL

-256 LVLNRYIPQRSALM
+256 LVLNRYIPKRSALM
-270 SRIEFVGNA
+270 NRIEFVGNA

-291 LINVSV
+291 LININV
-297 IVKGWNVA
+297 ILKGWNVV
-305 WVALN
+305 WIALN
-310 MIVVSLAC
+310 MIVVALVC
-318 KWVAVYIA
+318 KWLAVYIA
-326 QRLFDMS
+326 QRLYGFD
-333 KVERLLM
+333 KVERMLM

-367 IMNGAV
+367 VMNGAV
-373 LMILACCAIA
+373 LMILGCCAIA
-383 SIATERAAINMR
+383 SIATERAAMKLR
-395 MNLAEEKLK
+395 MGLAEEKLK
-404 QEKGA
+404 HETGS
-409 KRSDA
+409 KRSNA

-422 PMTAEGIMKIAIYMR
+422 PLTAEGIMKIAIYMR
-437 HPKNN
+437 HPKNK
-442 LPITALYI
+442 LPLTALYV

-456 ANISMG
+456 ANIAMG
-462 KSALQTAVK
+462 KNALQTAVK
-471 VASAVDI
+471 VASAVDV
-478 KVNDV
+478 KVDDV

-492 GLVNVLKEKDSTDI
+492 GLVNVLKEKNCTDI

-516 VDSFY
+516 VDTFY

-526 QLLRTTNK
+526 QLLRATNK

-568 VIRIGN
+568 VTRIGN

-597 VLQAEK
+597 VLTAEK
-603 YNISHEYREMESWD
+603 YTISHEYREMETWD

-647 MEVMP
+647 MEAMP
-652 TFLGRYFANHN
+652 TFLSRYFANHN

-675 AEMPTPIDPLSTA
+675 AEMPTPIDPLSAT

-698 SFNRWHAQL
+698 SVNRWRAQF
-707 SDYRKRISSRR
+707 SDYRKRRSSRR
-718 NRHKIDI
+718 NRIDI

>member
-1 MNILTAIIEFPLRQP
+1 MNLSTALMELPLRQP
-16 VAIFLLVLI
+16 VAIFLLVLV

-35 RLKIPHIIGMIVAGM
+35 RLKIPHIIGMILAGM
-50 IVGPYGFN
+50 VVGPYGFN

-102 TSFAIP
+102 ISFTIP
-108 MIGGILLTH
+108 MIGGLLLTH

-138 LISYPIAARFGLT
+138 LISYPITARFGLT
-151 NSRSTV
+151 NSRSAV

-170 LVVLAEVVAVKEHGS
+170 LVVLAEVVAVQEHGV

-190 ILKLIGLL
+190 ILRLFGLL
-198 IVYCAALYYLMP
+198 IVYCGALYYLVP
-210 IATRRFF
+210 IMTRRFF
-217 KSVSEPVTQFIYVM
+217 KSVNEPVTQYIYVM
-231 AMMLL
+231 AVMLL

-256 LVLNRYIPQRSALM
+256 LVLNRYIPKRSALM
-270 SRIEFVGNA
+270 NRIEFVGNA

-291 LINVSV
+291 LININV
-297 IVKGWNVA
+297 ILKGWNVA
-305 WVALN
+305 WIALN
-310 MIVVSLAC
+310 MIVVALVC
-318 KWVAVYIA
+318 KWLAVYIA
-326 QRLFDMS
+326 QRLYGFD
-333 KVERLLM
+333 KVERMLM

-367 IMNGAV
+367 VMNGAV
-373 LMILACCAIA
+373 LMILGCCAIA
-383 SIATERAAINMR
+383 SIATERAAMKLR
-395 MNLAEEKLK
+395 MGLAEEKLK
-404 QEKGA
+404 HETGS
-409 KRSDA
+409 KRSNA

-422 PMTAEGIMKIAIYMR
+422 PLTAEGIMKIAIYMR
-437 HPKNN
+437 HPKNK
-442 LPITALYI
+442 LPLTALYV

-456 ANISMG
+456 ANIAMG
-462 KSALQTAVK
+462 KNALQTAVK
-471 VASAVDI
+471 VASAVDV
-478 KVNDV
+478 KVDDV

-492 GLVNVLKEKDSTDI
+492 GLVNVLKEKNCTDI

-516 VDSFY
+516 VDTFY

-526 QLLRTTNK
+526 QLLRATNK

-597 VLQAEK
+597 VLTAEK
-603 YNISHEYREMESWD
+603 YTISHEYREMETWD

-647 MEVMP
+647 MEAMP
-652 TFLGRYFANHN
+652 TFLSRYFANHN

-675 AEMPTPIDPLSTA
+675 AEMPTPIDPLSAT

-698 SFNRWHAQL
+698 SVNRWRAQF
-707 SDYRKRISSRR
+707 SDYRKRRSSRR
-718 NRHKIDI
+718 NRIDI

>member
-1 MNILTAIIEFPLRQP
+1 MNLSTALMELPLRQP
-16 VAIFLLVLI
+16 VAIFLLVLV

-35 RLKIPHIIGMIVAGM
+35 RLKIPHIIGMILAGM
-50 IVGPYGFN
+50 VVGPYGLN

-102 TSFAIP
+102 ISFTIP
-108 MIGGILLTH
+108 MVGGLLLTH

-138 LISYPIAARFGLT
+138 LISYPITARFGLT
-151 NSRSTV
+151 NSRSAV

-170 LVVLAEVVAVKEHGS
+170 LVVLAEVVAVQEHGV

-190 ILKLIGLL
+190 ILRLFGLL
-198 IVYCAALYYLMP
+198 IVYCGALYYLVP
-210 IATRRFF
+210 IMTRRFF
-217 KSVSEPVTQFIYVM
+217 KSVNEPVTQYIYVM
-231 AMMLL
+231 AVMLL

-256 LVLNRYIPQRSALM
+256 LVLNRYIPKRSALM
-270 SRIEFVGNA
+270 NRIEFVGNA

-291 LINVSV
+291 LININV
-297 IVKGWNVA
+297 ILKGWNVA
-305 WVALN
+305 WIALN
-310 MIVVSLAC
+310 MIVVALVC
-318 KWVAVYIA
+318 KWLAVYIA
-326 QRLFDMS
+326 QRLYGFD
-333 KVERLLM
+333 KVERMLM

-367 IMNGAV
+367 VMNGAV
-373 LMILACCAIA
+373 LMILGCCAIA
-383 SIATERAAINMR
+383 SIATERAAMKLR
-395 MNLAEEKLK
+395 MGLAEEKLK
-404 QEKGA
+404 HETGS
-409 KRSDA
+409 KRSNA

-422 PMTAEGIMKIAIYMR
+422 PLTAEGIMKIAIYMR
-437 HPKNN
+437 HPKNK
-442 LPITALYI
+442 LPLTALYV

-456 ANISMG
+456 ANIAMG
-462 KSALQTAVK
+462 KNALQTAVK
-471 VASAVDI
+471 VASAVDV
-478 KVNDV
+478 KVDDV

-492 GLVNVLKEKDSTDI
+492 GLVNVLKEKNCTDI

-516 VDSFY
+516 VDTFY

-526 QLLRTTNK
+526 QLLRATNK

-597 VLQAEK
+597 VLTAEK
-603 YNISHEYREMESWD
+603 YTISHEYREMETWD

-647 MEVMP
+647 MEAMP
-652 TFLGRYFANHN
+652 TFLSRYFANHN

-675 AEMPTPIDPLSTA
+675 AEMPTPIDPLSAT

-698 SFNRWHAQL
+698 SVNRWRAQF
-707 SDYRKRISSRR
+707 SDYRKRRSSRR
-718 NRHKIDI
+718 NRIDI

>member
-1 MNILTAIIEFPLRQP
+1 MNLSTALMELPLRQP
-16 VAIFLLVLI
+16 VAIFLLVLV

-35 RLKIPHIIGMIVAGM
+35 RLKIPHIIGMILAGM
-50 IVGPYGFN
+50 VVGPYGFN

-102 TSFAIP
+102 ISFTIP
-108 MIGGILLTH
+108 MVGGLLLTH

-138 LISYPIAARFGLT
+138 LISYPITARFGLT
-151 NSRSTV
+151 NSRSAV

-170 LVVLAEVVAVKEHGS
+170 LVVLAEVVAVQEHGV

-190 ILKLIGLL
+190 ILRLFGLL
-198 IVYCAALYYLMP
+198 IVYCGALYYLVP
-210 IATRRFF
+210 IMTRRFF
-217 KSVSEPVTQFIYVM
+217 KSVNEPVTQYIYVM
-231 AMMLL
+231 AVMLL

-256 LVLNRYIPQRSALM
+256 LVLNRYIPKRSALM
-270 SRIEFVGNA
+270 NRIEFVGNA

-291 LINVSV
+291 LININV
-297 IVKGWNVA
+297 ILKGWNVA
-305 WVALN
+305 WIALN
-310 MIVVSLAC
+310 MIVVALVC
-318 KWVAVYIA
+318 KWLAVYIA
-326 QRLFDMS
+326 QRLYGFD
-333 KVERLLM
+333 KVERMLM

-359 QYGLISED
+359 QYELISED
-367 IMNGAV
+367 VMNGAV
-373 LMILACCAIA
+373 LMILGCCAIA
-383 SIATERAAINMR
+383 SIATERAAMKLR
-395 MNLAEEKLK
+395 MGLAEEKLK
-404 QEKGA
+404 HETGS
-409 KRSDA
+409 KRSNA

-422 PMTAEGIMKIAIYMR
+422 PLTAEGIMKIAIYMR
-437 HPKNN
+437 HPKNK
-442 LPITALYI
+442 LPLTALYV

-456 ANISMG
+456 ANIAMG
-462 KSALQTAVK
+462 KNALQTAVK
-471 VASAVDI
+471 VASAVDV
-478 KVNDV
+478 KVDDV

-492 GLVNVLKEKDSTDI
+492 GLVNVLKEKNCTDI

-516 VDSFY
+516 VDTFY

-526 QLLRTTNK
+526 QLLRATNK

-597 VLQAEK
+597 VLTAEK
-603 YNISHEYREMESWD
+603 YTISHEYREMETWD

-647 MEVMP
+647 MEAMP
-652 TFLGRYFANHN
+652 TFLSRYFANHN

-675 AEMPTPIDPLSTA
+675 AEMPTPIDPLSAT

-698 SFNRWHAQL
+698 SVNRWRAQF
-707 SDYRKRISSRR
+707 SDYRKRRSSRR
-718 NRHKIDI
+718 NRIDI

>member
-1 MNILTAIIEFPLRQP
+1 MNLSTALMELPLRQP
-16 VAIFLLVLI
+16 VAIFLLVLV

-35 RLKIPHIIGMIVAGM
+35 RLKIPHIIGMILAGM
-50 IVGPYGFN
+50 VVGPYGFN

-102 TSFAIP
+102 ISFTIP
-108 MIGGILLTH
+108 MVGGLLLTH

-138 LISYPIAARFGLT
+138 LISYPITARFGLT
-151 NSRSTV
+151 NSRSAV

-170 LVVLAEVVAVKEHGS
+170 LVVLAEVVAVQEHGV

-190 ILKLIGLL
+190 ILRLFGLL
-198 IVYCAALYYLMP
+198 IVYCGALYYLVP
-210 IATRRFF
+210 IMTRRFF
-217 KSVSEPVTQFIYVM
+217 KSVNEPVTQYIYVM
-231 AMMLL
+231 AVMLL

-256 LVLNRYIPQRSALM
+256 LVLNRYIPKRSALM
-270 SRIEFVGNA
+270 NRIEFVGNA

-291 LINVSV
+291 LININV
-297 IVKGWNVA
+297 ILKGWNVV
-305 WVALN
+305 WIALN
-310 MIVVSLAC
+310 MIVVALVC
-318 KWVAVYIA
+318 KWLAVYIA
-326 QRLFDMS
+326 QRLYGFD
-333 KVERLLM
+333 KVERMLM

-367 IMNGAV
+367 VMNGAV
-373 LMILACCAIA
+373 LMILGCCAIA
-383 SIATERAAINMR
+383 SIATERAAMKLR
-395 MNLAEEKLK
+395 MGLAEEKLK
-404 QEKGA
+404 HETGS
-409 KRSDA
+409 KRSNA

-422 PMTAEGIMKIAIYMR
+422 PLTAEGIMKIAIYMR
-437 HPKNN
+437 HPKNK
-442 LPITALYI
+442 LPLTALYV

-456 ANISMG
+456 ANIAMG
-462 KSALQTAVK
+462 KNALQTAVK
-471 VASAVDI
+471 VASAVDV
-478 KVNDV
+478 KVDDV

-492 GLVNVLKEKDSTDI
+492 GLVNVLKEKNCTDI

-516 VDSFY
+516 VDTFY

-526 QLLRTTNK
+526 QLLRATNK
-534 SIIMSRCFIP
+534 SIIMSRCFMP

-568 VIRIGN
+568 VTRIGN

-597 VLQAEK
+597 VLTAEK
-603 YNISHEYREMESWD
+603 YTISHEYREMETWD

-647 MEVMP
+647 MEAMP
-652 TFLGRYFANHN
+652 TFLSRYFANHN

-675 AEMPTPIDPLSTA
+675 AEMPTPIDPLSAT

-698 SFNRWHAQL
+698 SVNRWRAQF
-707 SDYRKRISSRR
+707 SDYRKRRSSRR
-718 NRHKIDI
+718 NRIDI

>member
-1 MNILTAIIEFPLRQP
+1 MNLSTALMELPLRQP
-16 VAIFLLVLI
+16 VAIFLLVLV

-35 RLKIPHIIGMIVAGM
+35 RLKIPHIIGMILAGM
-50 IVGPYGFN
+50 VVGPYGFN

-102 TSFAIP
+102 ISFTIP
-108 MIGGILLTH
+108 MVGGLLLTH

-138 LISYPIAARFGLT
+138 LISYPITARFGLT
-151 NSRSTV
+151 NSRSAV

-170 LVVLAEVVAVKEHGS
+170 LVVLAEVVAVQEHGA

-190 ILKLIGLL
+190 ILRLFGLL
-198 IVYCAALYYLMP
+198 IVYCGALYYLVP
-210 IATRRFF
+210 IMTRRFF
-217 KSVSEPVTQFIYVM
+217 KSVNEPVTQYIYVM
-231 AMMLL
+231 AVMLL

-256 LVLNRYIPQRSALM
+256 LVLNRYIPKRSALM
-270 SRIEFVGNA
+270 NRIEFVGNA

-291 LINVSV
+291 LININV
-297 IVKGWNVA
+297 ILKGWNVV
-305 WVALN
+305 WIALN
-310 MIVVSLAC
+310 MIVVALVC
-318 KWVAVYIA
+318 KWLAVYIA
-326 QRLFDMS
+326 QRLYGFD
-333 KVERLLM
+333 KVERMLM

-367 IMNGAV
+367 VMNGAV
-373 LMILACCAIA
+373 LMILGCCAIA
-383 SIATERAAINMR
+383 SSATERAAMKLR
-395 MNLAEEKLK
+395 MGLAEEKLK
-404 QEKGA
+404 HETGS
-409 KRSDA
+409 KRSNA

-422 PMTAEGIMKIAIYMR
+422 PLTAEGIMKIAIYMR
-437 HPKNN
+437 HPKNK
-442 LPITALYI
+442 LPLTALYV

-456 ANISMG
+456 ANIAMG
-462 KSALQTAVK
+462 KNALQTAVK
-471 VASAVDI
+471 VASAVDV
-478 KVNDV
+478 KVDDV

-492 GLVNVLKEKDSTDI
+492 GLVNVLKEKNCTDI

-516 VDSFY
+516 VDTFY

-526 QLLRTTNK
+526 QLLRATNK

-568 VIRIGN
+568 VTRIGN

-597 VLQAEK
+597 VLTAEK
-603 YNISHEYREMESWD
+603 YTISHEYREMETWD

-647 MEVMP
+647 MEAMP
-652 TFLGRYFANHN
+652 TFLSRYFANHN

-675 AEMPTPIDPLSTA
+675 AEMPTPIDPLSTT

-698 SFNRWHAQL
+698 SVNRWRAQF
-707 SDYRKRISSRR
+707 SDYRKRRSSRR
-718 NRHKIDI
+718 NRIDI

>member
-1 MNILTAIIEFPLRQP
+1 MNLSTALMELPLRQP
-16 VAIFLLVLI
+16 VAIFLLVLV

-35 RLKIPHIIGMIVAGM
+35 RLKIPHIIGMILAGM
-50 IVGPYGFN
+50 VVGPYGFN

-102 TSFAIP
+102 ISFTIP
-108 MIGGILLTH
+108 MVGGLLLTH

-138 LISYPIAARFGLT
+138 LISYPITARFGLT
-151 NSRSTV
+151 NSRSAV

-170 LVVLAEVVAVKEHGS
+170 LVVLAEVVAVQEHGV

-190 ILKLIGLL
+190 ILRLFGLL
-198 IVYCAALYYLMP
+198 IVYCGALYYLVP
-210 IATRRFF
+210 IMTRRFF
-217 KSVSEPVTQFIYVM
+217 KSVNEPVTQYIYVM
-231 AMMLL
+231 AVMLL

-256 LVLNRYIPQRSALM
+256 LVLNRYIPKRSALM
-270 SRIEFVGNA
+270 NRIEFVGNA

-291 LINVSV
+291 LININV
-297 IVKGWNVA
+297 ILKGWNVA
-305 WVALN
+305 WIALN
-310 MIVVSLAC
+310 MIVVALVC
-318 KWVAVYIA
+318 KWLAVYIA
-326 QRLFDMS
+326 QRLYGFD
-333 KVERLLM
+333 KVERMLM

-367 IMNGAV
+367 VMNGAV
-373 LMILACCAIA
+373 LMILGCCAIA
-383 SIATERAAINMR
+383 SIATERAAMKLR
-395 MNLAEEKLK
+395 MGLAEEKLK
-404 QEKGA
+404 HETGS
-409 KRSDA
+409 KRSNA

-422 PMTAEGIMKIAIYMR
+422 PLTAEGIMKIAIYMR
-437 HPKNN
+437 HPKNK
-442 LPITALYI
+442 LPLTALYV

-456 ANISMG
+456 ANIAMG
-462 KSALQTAVK
+462 KNALQTAVK
-471 VASAVDI
+471 VASDVDV
-478 KVNDV
+478 KVDDV

-492 GLVNVLKEKDSTDI
+492 GLVNVLKEKNCTDI

-516 VDSFY
+516 VDTFY

-526 QLLRTTNK
+526 QLLRATNK

-597 VLQAEK
+597 VLTAEK
-603 YNISHEYREMESWD
+603 YTISHEYREMETWD

-647 MEVMP
+647 MEAMP
-652 TFLGRYFANHN
+652 TFLSRYFANHN

-675 AEMPTPIDPLSTA
+675 AEMPTPIDPLSAT

-698 SFNRWHAQL
+698 SVNRWRAQF
-707 SDYRKRISSRR
+707 SDYRKRRSSRR
-718 NRHKIDI
+718 NRIDI

>member
-1 MNILTAIIEFPLRQP
+1 MNLSTALMELPLRQP
-16 VAIFLLVLI
+16 VAIFLLVLV

-35 RLKIPHIIGMIVAGM
+35 RLKIPHIIGMILAGM
-50 IVGPYGFN
+50 VVGPYGFN

-102 TSFAIP
+102 ISFTIP
-108 MIGGILLTH
+108 MVGGLLLTH

-138 LISYPIAARFGLT
+138 LISYPITARFGLT
-151 NSRSTV
+151 NSRSAV

-170 LVVLAEVVAVKEHGS
+170 LVVLAEVVAVQEHGV

-190 ILKLIGLL
+190 ILRLFGLL
-198 IVYCAALYYLMP
+198 IVYCGALYYLVP
-210 IATRRFF
+210 IMTRRFF
-217 KSVSEPVTQFIYVM
+217 KSVNEPVTQYIYVM
-231 AMMLL
+231 AVMLL

-256 LVLNRYIPQRSALM
+256 LVLNRYIPKRSALM
-270 SRIEFVGNA
+270 NRIEFVGNA

-291 LINVSV
+291 LININV
-297 IVKGWNVA
+297 ILKGWNVA
-305 WVALN
+305 WIALN
-310 MIVVSLAC
+310 MIVVALVC
-318 KWVAVYIA
+318 KWLAVYIA
-326 QRLFDMS
+326 QRLYGFD
-333 KVERLLM
+333 KVERMLM

-367 IMNGAV
+367 VMNGAV
-373 LMILACCAIA
+373 LMILGCCAIA
-383 SIATERAAINMR
+383 SIATERAAMKLR
-395 MNLAEEKLK
+395 MGLAEEKLK
-404 QEKGA
+404 HETGS
-409 KRSDA
+409 KRSNA

-422 PMTAEGIMKIAIYMR
+422 PLTAEGIMKIAIYMR
-437 HPKNN
+437 HPKNK
-442 LPITALYI
+442 LPLTALYV

-456 ANISMG
+456 ANIAMG
-462 KSALQTAVK
+462 KNALQTAVK
-471 VASAVDI
+471 VASAVDV
-478 KVNDV
+478 KVDDV

-492 GLVNVLKEKDSTDI
+492 GLVNVLKEKNCTDI

-516 VDSFY
+516 VDTFY

-526 QLLRTTNK
+526 QLLRATNK

-597 VLQAEK
+597 VLTAEK
-603 YNISHEYREMESWD
+603 YTISHEYREMETWD

-647 MEVMP
+647 MEAMP
-652 TFLGRYFANHN
+652 TFLSRYFANHN

-675 AEMPTPIDPLSTA
+675 AEMPTPIDPLSAT

-698 SFNRWHAQL
+698 SVDRWRAQF
-707 SDYRKRISSRR
+707 SDYRKRRSSRR
-718 NRHKIDI
+718 NRIDI

>member
-1 MNILTAIIEFPLRQP
+1 MNLSTALMELPLRQP
-16 VAIFLLVLI
+16 VAIFLLVLV

-35 RLKIPHIIGMIVAGM
+35 RLKIPHIIGMILAGM
-50 IVGPYGFN
+50 VVGPYGFN

-102 TSFAIP
+102 ISFTIP
-108 MIGGILLTH
+108 MVGGLLLTH

-138 LISYPIAARFGLT
+138 LISYPITARFGLT
-151 NSRSTV
+151 NSRSAV

-170 LVVLAEVVAVKEHGS
+170 LVVLAEVVAVQEHGV

-190 ILKLIGLL
+190 ILRLFGLL
-198 IVYCAALYYLMP
+198 IVYCGALYYLVP
-210 IATRRFF
+210 IMTRRFF
-217 KSVSEPVTQFIYVM
+217 KSVNEPVTQYIYVM
-231 AMMLL
+231 AVMLL

-256 LVLNRYIPQRSALM
+256 LVLNRYIPKRSALM
-270 SRIEFVGNA
+270 NRIEFVGNA

-291 LINVSV
+291 LININV
-297 IVKGWNVA
+297 ILKGWNVA
-305 WVALN
+305 WIALN
-310 MIVVSLAC
+310 MIVVALVC
-318 KWVAVYIA
+318 KWLAVYIA
-326 QRLFDMS
+326 QRLYGFD
-333 KVERLLM
+333 KVERMLM

-367 IMNGAV
+367 VMNGAV
-373 LMILACCAIA
+373 LMILGCCAIA
-383 SIATERAAINMR
+383 SIATERAAMKLR
-395 MNLAEEKLK
+395 MGLAEEKLK
-404 QEKGA
+404 HETGS
-409 KRSDA
+409 KRSNA

-422 PMTAEGIMKIAIYMR
+422 PLTAEGIMKIAIYMR
-437 HPKNN
+437 HPKNK
-442 LPITALYI
+442 LPMTALYV

-456 ANISMG
+456 ANIAMG
-462 KSALQTAVK
+462 KNALQTAVK
-471 VASAVDI
+471 VASAVDV
-478 KVNDV
+478 KVDDV

-492 GLVNVLKEKDSTDI
+492 GLVNVLKEKNCTDI

-516 VDSFY
+516 VDTFY

-526 QLLRTTNK
+526 QLLRATNK

-568 VIRIGN
+568 VTRIGN

-597 VLQAEK
+597 VLTAEK
-603 YNISHEYREMESWD
+603 YTISHEYREMETWD

-647 MEVMP
+647 MEAMP
-652 TFLGRYFANHN
+652 TFLSRYFANHN

-675 AEMPTPIDPLSTA
+675 AEMPTPIDPLSAT

-698 SFNRWHAQL
+698 SVNRWRAQF
-707 SDYRKRISSRR
+707 SDYRKRRSSRR
-718 NRHKIDI
+718 NRIDI

>member
-1 MNILTAIIEFPLRQP
+1 MNLSTALMELPLRQP
-16 VAIFLLVLI
+16 VAIFLLVLV

-35 RLKIPHIIGMIVAGM
+35 RLKIPHIIGMILAGM
-50 IVGPYGFN
+50 VVGPYGFN

-102 TSFAIP
+102 ISFTIP
-108 MIGGILLTH
+108 MVGGLLLTH

-138 LISYPIAARFGLT
+138 LISYPITARFGLT
-151 NSRSTV
+151 NSRSAV

-170 LVVLAEVVAVKEHGS
+170 LVVLAEVVAVQEHGV

-190 ILKLIGLL
+190 ILRLFGLL
-198 IVYCAALYYLMP
+198 IVYCGALYYLVP
-210 IATRRFF
+210 IMTRRFF
-217 KSVSEPVTQFIYVM
+217 KSVNEPVTQYIYVM
-231 AMMLL
+231 AVMLL

-256 LVLNRYIPQRSALM
+256 LVLNRYIPKRSALM
-270 SRIEFVGNA
+270 NRIEFVGNA

-291 LINVSV
+291 LININV
-297 IVKGWNVA
+297 ILKGWNVA
-305 WVALN
+305 WIALN
-310 MIVVSLAC
+310 MIVVALVC
-318 KWVAVYIA
+318 KWLAVYIA
-326 QRLFDMS
+326 QRVYGFD
-333 KVERLLM
+333 KVERMLM

-367 IMNGAV
+367 VMNGAV
-373 LMILACCAIA
+373 LMILGCCAIA
-383 SIATERAAINMR
+383 SIATERAAMKLR
-395 MNLAEEKLK
+395 MGLAEEKLK
-404 QEKGA
+404 HETGS
-409 KRSDA
+409 KRSNA

-422 PMTAEGIMKIAIYMR
+422 PLTAEGIMKIAIYMR
-437 HPKNN
+437 HPKNK
-442 LPITALYI
+442 LPLTALYV

-456 ANISMG
+456 ANIAMG
-462 KSALQTAVK
+462 KNALQTAVK
-471 VASAVDI
+471 VASAVDV
-478 KVNDV
+478 KVDDV

-492 GLVNVLKEKDSTDI
+492 GLVNVLKEKNCTDI

-516 VDSFY
+516 VDTFY

-526 QLLRTTNK
+526 QLLRATNK

-568 VIRIGN
+568 VTRIGN

-597 VLQAEK
+597 VLTAEK
-603 YNISHEYREMESWD
+603 YTISHEYREMETWD

-647 MEVMP
+647 MEAMP
-652 TFLGRYFANHN
+652 TFLSRYFANHN

-675 AEMPTPIDPLSTA
+675 AEMPTPIDPLSAT

-698 SFNRWHAQL
+698 SVNRWRAQF
-707 SDYRKRISSRR
+707 SDYRKRRSSRR
-718 NRHKIDI
+718 NRIDI

>member
-1 MNILTAIIEFPLRQP
+1 MIYNMLASIIEFPLRQP
-16 VAIFLLVLI
+16 VAIFLLVLV
-25 IILFTPLLLR
+25 IILFTPLILR
-35 RLKIPHIIGMIVAGM
+35 RLKVPNVIGLIVAGI

-58 ILERDA
+58 LLERDA

-87 FNLKQNLRKGVLFGL
+87 LNLKKNLRKGTLFGL
-102 TSFAIP
+102 ISFVIP
-108 MIGGILLTH
+108 LVGGILLSH
-117 YILDTSWLTSTLI
+117 YVLSTSWLTSTLI

-151 NSRSTV
+151 NSRATV

-170 LVVLAEVVAVKEHGS
+170 LVVLAEVISVKENGE
-185 FQWFR
+185 FR
-190 ILKLIGLL
+190 YTSLMRLMILL
-198 IVYCAALYYLMP
+198 IVYCVGLWYIFP
-210 IATRRFF
+210 IITRRFF
-217 KSVSEPVTQFIYVM
+217 KSFSEPITQFIYVM
-231 AMMLL
+231 VMMLF

-242 LIGLEAILGAFLAG
+242 LIGLEAILGAFLSG

-270 SRIEFVGNA
+270 NRIEFVGNA

-291 LINVSV
+291 LINIGVVFS
-297 IVKGWNVA
+297 GWNVV
-305 WVALN
+305 WVAFN
-310 MIVVSLAC
+310 MIVVSLVC
-318 KWVAVYIA
+318 KWLAAFIA
-326 QRLFDMS
+326 QKQYGMS
-333 KVERLLM
+333 NTERLLM

-359 QYGLISED
+359 QYGLITED

-373 LMILACCAIA
+373 IMILICCAIA
-383 SIATERAAINMR
+383 SVATERAAKKMR
-395 MNLAEEKLK
+395 ISIAEESLK
-404 QEKGA
+404 QETGPR
-409 KRSDA
+409 RSNA

-422 PMTAEGIMKIAIYMR
+422 PMTAEGLMKLAIYMR
-437 HPKNN
+437 HADNK

-456 ANISMG
+456 SSVAMG
-462 KSALQTAVK
+462 KNALSTAVK
-471 VASAVDI
+471 AASAIDI
-478 KVNDV
+478 KVDDV
-483 ERYDINIAT
+483 ERYDINIVT
-492 GLVNVLKEKDSTDI
+492 GLVNVLKEKNSTDI
-506 IIGLHRKSNI
+506 IIGLHRRSNI
-516 VDSFY
+516 VDSFF

-568 VIRIGN
+568 VTRVGN

-586 AYKETIPYIQG
+586 AYKETIPYIRG
-597 VLQAEK
+597 VLHTEN
-603 YNISHEYREMESWD
+603 YNIRHDYREMENWD

-623 NRIHDDDL
+623 NQIQDDDL
-631 LVVIGARRTSI
+631 LMVIGARRTSI
-642 SFSSD
+642 SFNPD
-647 MEVMP
+647 METLP
-652 TFLGRYFANHN
+652 TFLSRYFSRHN
-663 IMIIYP
+663 IIILYP

-675 AEMPTPIDPLSTA
+675 AEMPTPMDPLSAT

-698 SFNRWHAQL
+698 SIRRWRAQL

-718 NRHKIDI
+718 KRIDI

>member
-1 MNILTAIIEFPLRQP
+1 MELPLRQP
-16 VAIFLLVLI
+16 VAIFLLVLV

-35 RLKIPHIIGMIVAGM
+35 RLKIPHIIGMILAGM
-50 IVGPYGFN
+50 VVGPYGFN

-102 TSFAIP
+102 ISFTIP
-108 MIGGILLTH
+108 MVGGLLLTH
-117 YILDTSWLTSTLI
+117 YILETSWLTSTLI

-138 LISYPIAARFGLT
+138 LISYPITARFGLT
-151 NSRSTV
+151 NSRSAV

-170 LVVLAEVVAVKEHGS
+170 LVVLAEVVAVQEHGV

-190 ILKLIGLL
+190 ILRLFGLL
-198 IVYCAALYYLMP
+198 IVYCGALYYLVP
-210 IATRRFF
+210 IMTRRFF
-217 KSVSEPVTQFIYVM
+217 KSVNEPVTQYIYIM
-231 AMMLL
+231 AVMLL

-256 LVLNRYIPQRSALM
+256 LVLNRYIPKRSALM
-270 SRIEFVGNA
+270 NRIEFVGNA

-291 LINVSV
+291 LININV
-297 IVKGWNVA
+297 ILKGWNVV
-305 WVALN
+305 WIALN
-310 MIVVSLAC
+310 MIVVALVC
-318 KWVAVYIA
+318 KWLAVYIA
-326 QRLFDMS
+326 QRLYGFD
-333 KVERLLM
+333 KVERMLM

-367 IMNGAV
+367 VMNGAV
-373 LMILACCAIA
+373 LMILGCCAIA
-383 SIATERAAINMR
+383 SIATERAAMKLR
-395 MNLAEEKLK
+395 MGLAEEKLK
-404 QEKGA
+404 HETGS
-409 KRSDA
+409 KRSNA

-422 PMTAEGIMKIAIYMR
+422 PLTAEGIMKIAIYMR
-437 HPKNN
+437 HPKNK
-442 LPITALYI
+442 LPLTALYV

-456 ANISMG
+456 ANIAMG
-462 KSALQTAVK
+462 KNALQTAVK
-471 VASAVDI
+471 VASAVDV
-478 KVNDV
+478 KVDDV

-492 GLVNVLKEKDSTDI
+492 GLVNVLKEKNCTDI

-516 VDSFY
+516 VDTFY

-526 QLLRTTNK
+526 QLLRATNK

-568 VIRIGN
+568 VTRIGN

-597 VLQAEK
+597 VLTAEK
-603 YNISHEYREMESWD
+603 YTISHEYREMETWD

-647 MEVMP
+647 MEAMP
-652 TFLGRYFANHN
+652 TFLSRYFANHN

-675 AEMPTPIDPLSTA
+675 AEMPTPIDPLSAT

-698 SFNRWHAQL
+698 SVNRWRAQF
-707 SDYRKRISSRR
+707 SDYRKRRSSRR
-718 NRHKIDI
+718 NRIDI

>member
-1 MNILTAIIEFPLRQP
+1 MNLSTALMELPLRQP
-16 VAIFLLVLI
+16 VAIFLLVLV

-35 RLKIPHIIGMIVAGM
+35 RLKIPHIIGMILAGM
-50 IVGPYGFN
+50 VVGPYGFN

-102 TSFAIP
+102 ISFTIP
-108 MIGGILLTH
+108 MVGGLLLTH

-138 LISYPIAARFGLT
+138 LISYPITARFGLT
-151 NSRSTV
+151 NSRSAV

-170 LVVLAEVVAVKEHGS
+170 LVVLAEVVAVQEHGV

-190 ILKLIGLL
+190 ILRLFGLL
-198 IVYCAALYYLMP
+198 IVYCGALYYLVP
-210 IATRRFF
+210 IMTRRFF
-217 KSVSEPVTQFIYVM
+217 KSVNEPVTQYIYVM
-231 AMMLL
+231 AVMLL

-256 LVLNRYIPQRSALM
+256 LVLNRYIPKRSALM
-270 SRIEFVGNA
+270 NRIEFVGNA

-291 LINVSV
+291 LININV
-297 IVKGWNVA
+297 ILKGWNVA
-305 WVALN
+305 WIALN
-310 MIVVSLAC
+310 MIVVALVC
-318 KWVAVYIA
+318 KWAAVYIA
-326 QRLFDMS
+326 QRLYGFD
-333 KVERLLM
+333 KVERMLM

-367 IMNGAV
+367 VMNGAV
-373 LMILACCAIA
+373 LMILGCCAIA
-383 SIATERAAINMR
+383 SIATERAAMKLR
-395 MNLAEEKLK
+395 MGLAEEKLK
-404 QEKGA
+404 HETGS
-409 KRSDA
+409 KRSNA

-422 PMTAEGIMKIAIYMR
+422 PLTAEGIMKIAIYMR
-437 HPKNN
+437 HPKNK
-442 LPITALYI
+442 LPLTALYV

-456 ANISMG
+456 ANIAMG
-462 KSALQTAVK
+462 KNALQTAVK
-471 VASAVDI
+471 VASAVDV
-478 KVNDV
+478 KVDDV

-492 GLVNVLKEKDSTDI
+492 GLVNVLKEKNCTDI

-516 VDSFY
+516 VDTFY

-526 QLLRTTNK
+526 QLLRATNK

-568 VIRIGN
+568 VTRIGN

-597 VLQAEK
+597 VLTAEK
-603 YNISHEYREMESWD
+603 YTISHEYREMETWD

-647 MEVMP
+647 MEAMP
-652 TFLGRYFANHN
+652 TFLSRYFANHN

-675 AEMPTPIDPLSTA
+675 AEMPTPIDPLSAT

-698 SFNRWHAQL
+698 SVNRWRAQF
-707 SDYRKRISSRR
+707 SDYRKRRSSRR
-718 NRHKIDI
+718 NRIDI